1 MTKKS
6 HTLYAIISLCALACY
21 CGFLVKNAISDVDT
35 VEETLPYEEY
45 VLEEPTTAVSELA
58 VSLTVDSVPEE
69 AASEAPSQS
78 EAEEL
83 PTMREDGFSPIYPVR
98 GEILTTYSLR
108 HAYNK
113 ASGDWRA
120 HGGIDIGVDE
130 GTDVVAIEDGAVI
143 ASYKSPI
150 WGNVIEIDHGEY
162 VSIYKNLAKLG
173 IVEEGDNVSRGDV
186 ISYVGNTS
194 ALESQIESHLHFELT
209 HYGESVNPVE
219 LLG

>member
-6 HTLYAIISLCALACY
+6 HTLYAIISLCAILCY
-21 CGFLVKNAISDVDT
+21 CGFLVKTAISDVDT
-35 VEETLPYEEY
+35 VEETLPYEEHIY
-45 VLEEPTTAVSELA
+45 YYATEPFTELA
-58 VSLTVDSVPEE
+58 VSLTVTDVPED
-69 AASEAPSQS
+69 STEAPTEESS
-78 EAEEL
+78 EEL
-83 PTMREDGFSPIYPVR
+83 PTMREEGFSPIYPVK
-98 GEILTTYSLR
+98 GEILTAYSLR

-120 HGGIDIGVDE
+120 HGGIDIAAED
-130 GTDVVAIEDGAVI
+130 GTEVLSIEDGAVI
-143 ASYKSPI
+143 SAYKSPI

-173 IVEEGDNVSRGDV
+173 IVKEGDSVSRGDV
-186 ISYVGNTS
+186 ISYVGKTS

-209 HYGESVNPVE
+209 HYGESVDPTE